1 MRKFIFTLIL
11 LLAGY
16 IGYMYFFGKGE
27 DKSNAKT
34 IVVETRD
41 LAKSLT
47 LFLSHQQE
55 KYNNPEFDSLMQ
67 RVNVGVQ
74 NLKDST
80 KEESDIY
87 WNQLRDI
94 QIELLKVDS
103 LKLSVKNRRQY
114 RNMLRE
120 LHEVLKS

>member
-1 MRKFIFTLIL
+1 MRKFIFTLVL

-16 IGYMYFFGKGE
+16 IAYMYFFGKGE
-27 DKSNAKT
+27 DKSNAKA
-34 IVVETRD
+34 IVVETKD
-41 LAKSLT
+41 LAKSVT

-55 KYNNPEFDSLMQ
+55 KYDNPEFDTLMQ
-67 RVNVGVQ
+67 KVNLGVQ

-80 KEESDIY
+80 KEESDKY